1 MNQVIMTPFSLYQST
16 LPILFVDSSFL
27 GLCHLPPKQIIQY
40 LCCLEPQLPSLSQM
54 LNNLLSQ
61 IGDDITC
68 TSSSAAQP
76 SNPISFYQKNYI
88 RRKDSNISSEDLAK
102 INGFILAT
110 IFYAFHRVP
119 PNVYRSEE
127 EKIQEERDRYV
138 TEKQTFLQQYADLL
152 QTAVFSEIE
161 LHFLV
166 NYEYVIRWIYQN
178 IFSQGKQVNQ
188 EYVMIAGMALEG
200 SHRIW
205 ARGGGSRG
213 DRRVR
218 EEIYRRVSGKR
229 KHKRTSK
236 QLFSRDDEVIS
247 SDYSTTQRCYSQD
260 GESLSE
266 SEKQQLKEASLPLIP
281 PPFEEPTIKV
291 ESDHSERLSLSRIHR
306 KQQRDWLDDET
317 SDVVSRSSSNLLR
330 TKKMKLMT
338 SKNALEAQENEE
350 FS

>member
-1 MNQVIMTPFSLYQST
+1 MSIH
-16 LPILFVDSSFL
+16 SSQLTFL
-27 GLCHLPPKQIIQY
+27 QLCNVPPAQIIQHFGF
-40 LCCLEPQLPSLSQM
+40 LEPQLIVVRQILQNV
-54 LNNLLSQ
+54 LNDMNLNDSTCSANV
-61 IGDDITC
+61 ISSPYCPVAYINDIPT
-68 TSSSAAQP
+68 
-76 SNPISFYQKNYI
+76 PIYLYQKHHI
-88 RRKDSNISSEDLAK
+88 KRKDSNISSEDLVK

-110 IFYAFHRVP
+110 IFYAFHREP
-119 PNVYRSEE
+119 SNAFRDEK
-127 EKIQEERDRYV
+127 EKIQEERDRYS

-152 QTAVFSEIE
+152 GSREFSEIE

-236 QLFSRDDEVIS
+236 DILSEEEKAPKNPPCDEKCPLLTTENVSMVPLDASKSDMPRVHWKKRNRKCVIS
-247 SDYSTTQRCYSQD
+247 ED
-260 GESLSE
+260 LV
-266 SEKQQLKEASLPLIP
+266 L
-281 PPFEEPTIKV
+281 
-291 ESDHSERLSLSRIHR
+291 
-306 KQQRDWLDDET
+306 
-317 SDVVSRSSSNLLR
+317 
-330 TKKMKLMT
+330 
-338 SKNALEAQENEE
+338 
-350 FS
+350 

>member
-1 MNQVIMTPFSLYQST
+1 MNQLNPTPLTLYQST
-16 LPILFVDSSFL
+16 LPVLFVDSSFL
-27 GLCHLPPKQIIQY
+27 GLCHLSPAQIIQY
-40 LCCLEPQLPSLSQM
+40 LCFLEPQLLTLSQM
-54 LNNLLSQ
+54 LSNLLS
-61 IGDDITC
+61 DVNMSDSPFVNVLNPSFPSP
-68 TSSSAAQP
+68 SSLYQRHCIKRKN
-76 SNPISFYQKNYI
+76 SNV
-88 RRKDSNISSEDLAK
+88 SSEDLGK

-110 IFYAFHRVP
+110 IFYAFHKEP
-119 PNVYRSEE
+119 QNTFMTEQ
-127 EKIQEERDRYV
+127 EKIQEERDRYS
-138 TEKQTFLQQYADLL
+138 TEKQTFLQQYSDLL

-236 QLFSRDDEVIS
+236 DKLGELLLEAAGDDS
-247 SDYSTTQRCYSQD
+247 SEEQD
-260 GESLSE
+260 QEE
-266 SEKQQLKEASLPLIP
+266 HFDDSEKAQLHISPTPSPSIAFSSSAEHR
-281 PPFEEPTIKV
+281 FEEP
-291 ESDHSERLSLSRIHR
+291 SLEIETTHR
-306 KQQRDWLDDET
+306 KQRRAEWDEMG
-317 SDVVSRSSSNLLR
+317 SEKKSIEFSNHWKK
-330 TKKMKLMT
+330 KKMKLMV
-338 SKNALEAQENEE
+338 NDELEKEGEK
-350 FS
+350 